1 MQHRSLDKY
10 ARLMQKLEI
19 VNVELFK
26 VLLLP
31 LDVIDLQLDIFC
43 LVICFHVL
51 FSSLFLK
58 KDFLNRDFANCL
70 GSSFTSSLRPSVSK
84 IFILVERL

>member
-1 MQHRSLDKY
+1 
-10 ARLMQKLEI
+10 MQKLEI

-31 LDVIDLQLDIFC
+31 LDVIDLQLDICC

-51 FSSLFLK
+51 FVLFTKYDL
-58 KDFLNRDFANCL
+58 LNRDFANCL
-70 GSSFTSSLRPSVSK
+70 ESSFTSYLRSSVSTV
-84 IFILVERL
+84 FILMGRP